1 MSQKRILFFILFT
14 LPIFLQAEENK
25 SRVADY
31 YQQIELIK
39 FELKKD
45 SIKALENLN
54 KIDLTLL
61 NGNDS
66 SFLELTYQKLDLLSN
81 FELQLAIEEAKRLI
95 DFCNTNGFLIQN
107 AKIRNYLVDFY
118 MEISELDSALYQVN
132 EALFILNSEN
142 QFDQIGE
149 LLLKKGAIY
158 YAIGKYIESIE
169 TIFKAVDKF
178 KSTNQDKQLAFAYLQ
193 IGSTYLYINYLNKA
207 EEYYEIA
214 GNHFL
219 NLKDTLGFAIC
230 QSNLAL
236 IAQERGNFAES
247 IKLLSV
253 ALNDI
258 LKSERKILIAYAY
271 QALGEGYLNINKIDS
286 AKYFVERSF
295 KLNNIIE
302 YIPGISKDF
311 YLLAEIKNRLNQ
323 KDSAFYFANEAL
335 KLLEKQQDFEID
347 RDVSAL
353 LAKLY
358 EEKGDIK
365 KSNLFLKRKI
375 NALDS
380 IKVENDAINQLSLN
394 ENRKLKDT
402 EFELQ
407 IAQEKEKLQFEK
419 YKYQETLIF
428 FLISLS
434 LIFLIG
440 LTIVLWINRKN
451 EKLNQKLKDELQ
463 INQSLLGEIH
473 HRVKNN
479 LQIIS
484 SMLSIQSQYLQD
496 EQLKSILFECRARIN
511 SMSLIH
517 ESLYKNDKR
526 ISPFFNEYIKDLLP
540 RLIDTYQI
548 DRNKIN
554 LKLDLQELQLS
565 LDESIPCGLIINE
578 IVTNSLKHAFPGEVN
593 GEIYIK
599 MTSDGEKIKLL
610 IEDNGVGLP
619 EDYKTDQQN
628 TNSFGFLLIYTLAS
642 QLEAEITI
650 KTDNGLSISLE
661 WIKDFYNKND

>member
-1 MSQKRILFFILFT
+1 M
-14 LPIFLQAEENK
+14 
-25 SRVADY
+25 
-31 YQQIELIK
+31 
-39 FELKKD
+39 
-45 SIKALENLN
+45 
-54 KIDLTLL
+54 
-61 NGNDS
+61 
-66 SFLELTYQKLDLLSN
+66 
-81 FELQLAIEEAKRLI
+81 
-95 DFCNTNGFLIQN
+95 
-107 AKIRNYLVDFY
+107 
-118 MEISELDSALYQVN
+118 
-132 EALFILNSEN
+132 
-142 QFDQIGE
+142 
-149 LLLKKGAIY
+149 
-158 YAIGKYIESIE
+158 
-169 TIFKAVDKF
+169 
-178 KSTNQDKQLAFAYLQ
+178 
-193 IGSTYLYINYLNKA
+193 
-207 EEYYEIA
+207 
-214 GNHFL
+214 
-219 NLKDTLGFAIC
+219 
-230 QSNLAL
+230 
-236 IAQERGNFAES
+236 
-247 IKLLSV
+247 SV

-286 AKYFVERSF
+286 AKYFVECSF
-295 KLNNIIE
+295 ELNNNIE

-335 KLLEKQQDFEID
+335 LLLDKQQDFEID

-358 EEKGDIK
+358 EEKGDVK
-365 KSNLFLKRKI
+365 QSNLFLKRKI

-407 IAQEKEKLQFEK
+407 IAQEKEKLQYEK

-440 LTIVLWINRKN
+440 LTIVLRINRKN
-451 EKLNQKLKDELQ
+451 GKLNQKLKDELQ

-496 EQLKSILFECRARIN
+496 DQLKSILFECRARIN

-548 DRNKIN
+548 DRNKIH

-599 MTSDGEKIKLL
+599 MTSDSEKIKLL
-610 IEDNGVGLP
+610 IEDNGVGLT
-619 EDYKTDQQN
+619 EDYKPDQQN

-650 KTDNGLSISLE
+650 KTDNGMSIYLE

>member
-1 MSQKRILFFILFT
+1 MSQKKILLFILFS

-25 SRVADY
+25 IRVADY
-31 YQQIELIK
+31 YQQFELIRFK
-39 FELKKD
+39 LEKD
-45 SIKALENLN
+45 SIKALEKLH
-54 KIDLTLL
+54 KIDLTRI

-66 SFLELTYQKLDLLSN
+66 SFLELAYQKLDLLSN

-95 DFCNTNGFLIQN
+95 DFCNANGFLIQN

-118 MEISELDSALYQVN
+118 MEISKLDSALYQVN

-236 IAQERGNFAES
+236 IAQERGNYTKS

-286 AKYFVERSF
+286 AKYFVECSF
-295 KLNNIIE
+295 ELNNNIE

-335 KLLEKQQDFEID
+335 LLLDKQQDFEID

-358 EEKGDIK
+358 EEKGDVK
-365 KSNLFLKRKI
+365 QSNLFLKRKI

-407 IAQEKEKLQFEK
+407 IAQEKEKLQYEK

-440 LTIVLWINRKN
+440 LTIVLRINRKN
-451 EKLNQKLKDELQ
+451 GKLNQKLKDELQ

-496 EQLKSILFECRARIN
+496 DQLKSILFECRARIN

-548 DRNKIN
+548 DRNKIH

-599 MTSDGEKIKLL
+599 MTSDSEKIKLL
-610 IEDNGVGLP
+610 IEDNGVGLT
-619 EDYKTDQQN
+619 EDYKPDQQN

-650 KTDNGLSISLE
+650 KTDNGMSIYLE